1 MNKVWN
7 RVKNN
12 KYLKSLGPVGVLIGI
27 LLFMFISTPE
37 FRSAANLT
45 QVLLSASVYM
55 LLAMGMSFVIIIGGI
70 DLSVGSIVG
79 LTGGITCITMTMFHI
94 PLGFALICGALCG
107 LACGF
112 INGLLVTKLGL
123 IPFIATLGGQWIYR
137 GILKL
142 LNNGATITVRGAV
155 NDETMNMM
163 LFLGNGRFFGYPN
176 SRLCG
181 GGGSHHSNFSFE
193 ENHLWTQCLRHW

>member
-1 MNKVWN
+1 M
-7 RVKNN
+7 
-12 KYLKSLGPVGVLIGI
+12 
-27 LLFMFISTPE
+27 
-37 FRSAANLT
+37 
-45 QVLLSASVYM
+45 LLSASVYM

-94 PLGFALICGALCG
+94 PGLCPDLRRAVRAGLRLYQRAFGHQTGAD
-107 LACGF
+107 
-112 INGLLVTKLGL
+112 
-123 IPFIATLGGQWIYR
+123 PFIATLGGQWIYR

-163 LFLGNGRFFGYPN
+163 LFRERGLLGIPYP
-176 SRLCG
+176 SM
-181 GGGSHHSNFSFE
+181 
-193 ENHLWTQCLRHW
+193 